1 MINRPTEVIV
11 HGEYIPRGK
20 FDKEL
25 DVRDFYFT
33 PDEIKLLM
41 DLLHTFEGDNQLN
54 ELYQEL
60 YTQVVYH
67 PDKFYETNQPKVVVQ
82 TTLTT
87 DGKPVILQV

>member
-41 DLLHTFEGDNQLN
+41 DLLYSLDLEHEDEGN

-67 PDKFYETNQPKVVVQ
+67 PDKFYETNQPEVVV
-82 TTLTT
+82 
-87 DGKPVILQV
+87 

>member
-41 DLLHTFEGDNQLN
+41 DLLHTFEGEDEVN

-67 PDKFYETNQPKVVVQ
+67 PDKFYETNQPKVVV
-82 TTLTT
+82 
-87 DGKPVILQV
+87 

>member
-33 PDEIKLLM
+33 PDEINLLM